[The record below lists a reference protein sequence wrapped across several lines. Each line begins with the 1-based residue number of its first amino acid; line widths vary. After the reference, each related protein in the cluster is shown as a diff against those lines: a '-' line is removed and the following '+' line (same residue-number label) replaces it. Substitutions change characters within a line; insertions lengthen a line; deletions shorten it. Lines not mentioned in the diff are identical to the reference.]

1 LPIIIVTA
9 FPEAKVRAQALAA
22 GALGFLSKPFSDENL
37 IMYLDQALAARSGL
51 TQPGNFNRRVGT
63 RSCRKVAGRRNRA
76 LVALVETRRVKLLF
90 KLAGSRASQ
99 DIADATGQL
108 YRALASEGWL

>member
-37 IMYLDQALAARSGL
+37 IMYLDQALAARSG
-51 TQPGNFNRRVGT
+51 
-63 RSCRKVAGRRNRA
+63 C
-76 LVALVETRRVKLLF
+76 
-90 KLAGSRASQ
+90 
-99 DIADATGQL
+99 
-108 YRALASEGWL
+108 